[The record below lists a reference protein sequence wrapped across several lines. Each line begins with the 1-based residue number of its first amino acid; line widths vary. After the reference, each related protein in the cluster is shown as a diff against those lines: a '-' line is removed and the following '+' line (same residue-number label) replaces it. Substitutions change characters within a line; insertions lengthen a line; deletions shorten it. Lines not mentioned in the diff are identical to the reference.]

1 MLGIQKESHRLL
13 VLFLWGKLMGREP
26 MSSENNLIL
35 LLVLSI
41 EKTSCRRKEWGH
53 CLPITLLW
61 LNCIRTKEP
70 HTGRFCGSVMEDRE
84 RHTSLLRRRLWVSL
98 HNHLELGVCL
108 GWAVVPLTEEC
119 FSASKN
125 PVSVGSAG
133 VALSSLTSHL
143 GSIRPAWKHAARNK
157 KDRLSSQR
165 RGTSLFVYS
174 RHTDKPRTC

>member
-1 MLGIQKESHRLL
+1 MLGIQKESRRLL

-53 CLPITLLW
+53 SLPITLLW

-70 HTGRFCGSVMEDRE
+70 HTGRFCGSVME

-157 KDRLSSQR
+157 EDRLSSQR